1 MDEQRENLYFLEK
14 YLKVIGSIFCQTVL
28 QIKTTHKFSFILI
41 NAFRFHQCHY
51 FLYKYLRLCYNKSVL
66 NWTFCQL
73 LLCLKKTPIAQN
85 WWAAVGSL
93 SSNFKEEDT
102 NSKKKLKPMLVQRES
117 QDPLHHYQ
125 NSY

>member
-1 MDEQRENLYFLEK
+1 MHSDFINA
-14 YLKVIGSIFCQTVL
+14 IIFC
-28 QIKTTHKFSFILI
+28 I
-41 NAFRFHQCHY
+41 NMC
-51 FLYKYLRLCYNKSVL
+51 LCYNKSVL

-125 NSY
+125 NSYWESMKMWEPKEENGKPAE